1 MNTLRTLLRLVTG
14 CRHEDT
20 YRERRPIN
28 GVDVLHL
35 VCHDCGHAVQAIQR
49 TPDEHVAIV
58 RAGAVR
64 MAHAQP
70 MMVRRMRRTA

>member
-1 MNTLRTLLRLVTG
+1 
-14 CRHEDT
+14 
-20 YRERRPIN
+20 
-28 GVDVLHL
+28 
-35 VCHDCGHAVQAIQR
+35 VQAIQR

-70 MMVRRMRRTA
+70 MMVRRIRRTA